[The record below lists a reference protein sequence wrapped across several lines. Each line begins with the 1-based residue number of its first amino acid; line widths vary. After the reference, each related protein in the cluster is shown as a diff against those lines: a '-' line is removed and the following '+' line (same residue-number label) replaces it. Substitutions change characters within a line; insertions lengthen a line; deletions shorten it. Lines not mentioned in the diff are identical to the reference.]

1 MSSIYNN
8 QPLNRAVVTRVIR
21 ELWPENRLVVLVAL
35 HCRLCLNRVLRL
47 TSSSIDGDGLTVD
60 GVHYPLPLPVLA
72 ALRRISDG
80 YYIFPHR
87 DYSGRHRT
95 KQAIYTDFRRACRQ
109 LGYKRVTPRQI
120 LRYLT

>member
-1 MSSIYNN
+1 MSRNDN
-8 QPLNRAVVTRVIR
+8 QVLNKVVVARVVR

-35 HCRLCLNRVLRL
+35 HCRLYLNRVLRL
-47 TSSSIDGDGLTVD
+47 TPSNIDGDGLTVD
-60 GVHYPLPLPVLA
+60 GVHYPLPVAVLA
-72 ALRRISDG
+72 ALRRISDA

-109 LGYKRVTPRQI
+109 LGYGRVTPRHL